1 MTPNWFVAW
10 PVQLDPDWLAGL
22 RPPPATRT
30 FHPADLHA
38 TIAFLGGVDATQAQA
53 AWHALPH
60 DLGPPV
66 RASWGDVVPLGNP
79 RRTSALSAL
88 LADPD
93 DALKHAIAALR
104 GPLAEAA
111 GSRKDRYAPKP
122 HVTIARP
129 TRKASD
135 RQRDAAVRWAASL
148 RLPDD
153 PVLIDRIAL
162 YTWSD
167 DRRERLFRIVAERS
181 LTVAG

>member
-1 MTPNWFVAW
+1 MSYCAASSAS
-10 PVQLDPDWLAGL
+10 LA
-22 RPPPATRT
+22 
-30 FHPADLHA
+30 
-38 TIAFLGGVDATQAQA
+38 
-53 AWHALPH
+53 
-60 DLGPPV
+60 
-66 RASWGDVVPLGNP
+66 
-79 RRTSALSAL
+79 
-88 LADPD
+88 
-93 DALKHAIAALR
+93 
-104 GPLAEAA
+104 
-111 GSRKDRYAPKP
+111 
-122 HVTIARP
+122 ARP